1 MTAKEKDQLT
11 VLFEKIENMD
21 KKNIKLFYRVESV
34 LDVLED
40 DKNSNTK
47 GLITKVNNL
56 DEQVEKLLQM
66 NIAIKRASVFFF
78 TILGSLATWAI
89 KLWWTSES

>member
-1 MTAKEKDQLT
+1 MTAKERDQLAT
-11 VLFEKIENMD
+11 LFNKIDTMD

-34 LDVLED
+34 LDILED

-56 DEQVEKLLQM
+56 DEQVEKLLHM
-66 NIAIKRASVFFF
+66 NVAIKRASVFFF
-78 TILGSLATWAI
+78 TILGSLATWALKI
-89 KLWWTSES
+89 WWTES